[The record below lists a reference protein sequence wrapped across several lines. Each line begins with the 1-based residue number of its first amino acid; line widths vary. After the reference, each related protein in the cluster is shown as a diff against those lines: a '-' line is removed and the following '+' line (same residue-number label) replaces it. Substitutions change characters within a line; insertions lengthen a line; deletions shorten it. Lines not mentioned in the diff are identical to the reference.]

1 MFAVTEGGGHF
12 AGALWVGEET
22 CGVNV
27 SEAVL
32 PFACWTMAMVCSA
45 SSEDGVCLFGVAG
58 PGTGFLSLRRERGET
73 LPFWRCL
80 CGFFPPSAYL
90 RRDLPAWHPLSF
102 CFPCVGSQGT
112 TYVSLSPISWEE
124 TDPGGLERCALGQV
138 SSPSN
143 TDMDTRV
150 RSVPDPHGGHP
161 KCGASIFVCIS

>member
-1 MFAVTEGGGHF
+1 M
-12 AGALWVGEET
+12 
-22 CGVNV
+22 NV

-102 CFPCVGSQGT
+102 CLPCVGSQGT

-124 TDPGGLERCALGQV
+124 TDPGGLERCTSLLLGGVLQDENELLLKSIKCSV
-138 SSPSN
+138 YPISTLGDAFHSPITWAKKLNHHLSSFLPYTSFIIKS
-143 TDMDTRV
+143 T
-150 RSVPDPHGGHP
+150 
-161 KCGASIFVCIS
+161 